1 MKNPDFNSKNP
12 KISTSRR
19 LRNGSKNLYHGLP
32 SASNAQNEIDLFQK
46 PEVTKHLLEQALKSK
61 SLAKYGGISV
71 ESPEFKKERNSIV
84 QQFKQK
90 VSFVA
95 GSFPMV
101 RILKDI
107 NIATAQ
113 NPQARIPIHLG
124 LEFGI

>member
-19 LRNGSKNLYHGLP
+19 LRNGSQNLSHGLP

-61 SLAKYGGISV
+61 SLAKYGDISV
-71 ESPEFKKERNSIV
+71 KSPEFKKERNSIV
-84 QQFKQK
+84 QEFKQK

-113 NPQARIPIHLG
+113 NPPARIPIH
-124 LEFGI
+124 FFT